1 MNGPNPV
8 WMLATKRLSPSRPRH
23 ADAVS
28 SRSGLLRDIG
38 TDIAGS
44 FMNVDRRRRRGRRR
58 HCHGA
63 RRAGLVFRSGR
74 DLRAIEAELDRPRPP
89 ERREVQRFPV
99 YCYSA
104 AADTEK
110 PAEVDHRSARP
121 SVRVDQDIDDEPQ
134 ILAVRPLDLFAQYRS
149 RVA

>member
-44 FMNVDRRRRRGRRR
+44 FMNVDRRRRR
-58 HCHGA
+58 CHRA

-89 ERREVQRFPV
+89 ERREIQRFPV
-99 YCYSA
+99 DCDSA